1 MKRRQVLT
9 GTAAGFLLGAVAAA
23 PLGGRVARAQGKTV
37 GPDERILGQPDAPV
51 TIIEYASL
59 TCPHCARFHD
69 ETLPEIKKTWI
80 DSGKARL
87 VYRDFP
93 LDGLALR
100 AAALA
105 DCLEGE
111 RYFGFLDALFR
122 GQQRWARAQDPLG
135 ALAQLARLAGM
146 DQQTFDAC
154 ISDNDR
160 LDAILRE
167 RQEGDE
173 AFDVQSTPT
182 FIVNGRKV
190 EGALAPA
197 QFVKILEEAGG

>member
-1 MKRRQVLT
+1 MERRQILKAS
-9 GTAAGFLLGAVAAA
+9 AAGFLLGATAIDLLAGRAAK
-23 PLGGRVARAQGKTV
+23 AQGKTV
-37 GPDERILGQPDAPV
+37 GPDERIMGQADAPI

-69 ETLPEIKKTWI
+69 ETLPQIKKDWI
-80 DSGKARL
+80 ETGRARL

-105 DCLEGE
+105 ECLEGDQ
-111 RYFGFLDALFR
+111 YFGFLDALFR
-122 GQQRWARAQDPLG
+122 GQQRWARAQDPMG
-135 ALAQLARLAGM
+135 ALAQLARLAGL

-154 ISDNDR
+154 VSDNAK
-160 LDAILRE
+160 LDTILRE
-167 RQEGDE
+167 RQEGE
-173 AFDVQSTPT
+173 SAFGVNSTPT

-190 EGALAPA
+190 EGALAPK
-197 QFVKILEEAGG
+197 QFEKTLEDAEG